1 MPKATL
7 LRTANALRKRA
18 LARWRLLSLATK
30 FLVVAAAPIVCNSLI
45 LGAWVSRQVEEG
57 VVHEEAAA
65 GALYVEALLEP
76 VVRRMTDVDT
86 VGTAATEALNA
97 LTQSNSF
104 RDKIANYKV
113 WSPSGTILFSKE
125 ASLAGKQFPVTG
137 GLKEALEG
145 KVAAEFDSL
154 DDEENSFE
162 RDLQH
167 KLLEMYVP
175 IHDPGTGKVIA
186 VAEIYQIGDKLGEEL
201 TKVRIKTWGIVAL
214 LTTVMTG
221 LLFEIVRQGS
231 ITIGRQ
237 RRVLL
242 GQVKELSRLLG
253 EVSELRRSV
262 DDAHKR
268 AATSTE
274 RFIRRVGSDL
284 HDGPA
289 QYIGLAL
296 LNLEDLDNRQEADG
310 KTSEKAIANI
320 DNLLTSALDELRGIA
335 AGLAPPEIDKLNLAE
350 ALRLAV
356 RNHEWRTGTAV
367 TADISSSG
375 PAVPEIVKINLFR
388 FAQEALNNAFAHAKG
403 VNQALRAIIGSTTIS
418 IEVSDDGP
426 GVGDRSSDAHR
437 PKLGL
442 AIMKDRI
449 EALGGKFEIIARS
462 PAGTTVKA
470 VVDLN
475 PGALAHG

>member
-7 LRTANALRKRA
+7 LRSANALRKRV

-30 FLVVAAAPIVCNSLI
+30 FLIVAAVPIVGNSLI
-45 LGAWVSRQVEEG
+45 LGAWVSHQVEEG
-57 VVHEEAAA
+57 VVQEEAAA

-76 VVRRMTDVDT
+76 VVRRMTDLNT
-86 VGTAATEALNA
+86 VGAAATEALND
-97 LTQSNSF
+97 LVKSNSF
-104 RDKIANYKV
+104 SDKIANYKV
-113 WSPSGTILFSKE
+113 WNTSGTILFSKE
-125 ASLAGKQFPVTG
+125 ASLMGKTFPVAG
-137 GLKEALEG
+137 GLKDALEG
-145 KVAAEFDSL
+145 KVTAEFDDL

-167 KLLEMYVP
+167 QLLEIYVP
-175 IHDPGTGKVIA
+175 IHDPATGNVIA
-186 VAEIYQIGDKLGEEL
+186 IAEIYQIADKLGNEL
-201 TKVRIKTWGIVAL
+201 RKVRIKTWAIVAL
-214 LTTVMTG
+214 LTTIMTG

-231 ITIGRQ
+231 VTIGRQ

-253 EVSELRRSV
+253 EVSRLRRSV

-274 RFIRRVGSDL
+274 QFIRRVGSDL

-296 LNLEDLDNRQEADG
+296 LNLEDLESRDGNDG
-310 KTSEKAIANI
+310 KDNEKAIAKL

-335 AGLAPPEIDKLNLAE
+335 AGLAPPEIDKLNLADT
-350 ALRLAV
+350 LRLAV
-356 RNHEWRTGTAV
+356 RNHEWRTGSAV
-367 TADISSSG
+367 STDISSS
-375 PAVPEIVKINLFR
+375 AAVVPEIVKINLFR
-388 FAQEALNNAFAHAKG
+388 FAQEALNNAFTHG
-403 VNQALRAIIGSTTIS
+403 HGINQTLRAIAGSTTIS
-418 IEVSDDGP
+418 IEVSDEGP
-426 GVGDRSSDAHR
+426 GVDDLASDAHR

-449 EALGGKFEIIARS
+449 EALGGKFEIIARK
-462 PAGTTVKA
+462 PAGTTVRA
-470 VVDLN
+470 VVDLSH
-475 PGALAHG
+475 GAMVHG